1 MRKYPVFLAVGFFLF
16 CFNLV
21 LQAAEITYVKGSV
34 QVQFSAG
41 QWKRAKV
48 GMQVDMGDSIRTAR
62 RSKAD
67 VLLDEESNN
76 FIRIEE
82 QTLVILNS
90 TYPGEINRFDLSHGK
105 IYANIEKTK
114 AGLTYEVSTPSAVA
128 GVRGTGWS
136 GESSDKGDEVATYE
150 GSVFV
155 KTFGKMKELISE
167 ITVPQGFKTMIA
179 RFGAAGALIDLTVQE
194 MQRWR
199 QAKQDASKRIKS
211 RHKRQGN
218 KKNKMDK
225 ISKTKE
231 DTLDN
236 LNKIKDAIK
245 ESGLDK
251 IADHRGGCG
260 GAGGAG
266 GAGGG

>member
-1 MRKYPVFLAVGFFLF
+1 MRKCSVFLAVGCILF

-34 QVQFSAG
+34 QVQFSAEQ
-41 QWKRAKV
+41 QWKRAEA
-48 GMQVDMGDSIRTAR
+48 GMQIDMGDRIRTAR

-67 VLLDEESNN
+67 IVLDEENNN

-105 IYANIEKTK
+105 IYANIEEAK

-136 GESSDKGDEVATYE
+136 GESSKKGDEVATYE

-155 KTFGKMKELISE
+155 KAFGKMKDLISE
-167 ITVPQGFKTMIA
+167 ITVPKGFKAMIA
-179 RFGAAGALIDLTVQE
+179 RFGAAGALIELTRGE

-211 RHKRQGN
+211 RRKRKGN
-218 KKNKMDK
+218 KKKKMDK
-225 ISKTKE
+225 VSKTQK
-231 DTLDN
+231 DTLDS
-236 LNKIKDAIK
+236 LNKTKDAIE
-245 ESGLDK
+245 ESGMDK
-251 IADHRGGCG
+251 TADDRGCG
-260 GAGGAG
+260 GAGGVG
-266 GAGGG
+266 GIEE

>member
-1 MRKYPVFLAVGFFLF
+1 
-16 CFNLV
+16 
-21 LQAAEITYVKGSV
+21 
-34 QVQFSAG
+34 
-41 QWKRAKV
+41 
-48 GMQVDMGDSIRTAR
+48 MGDSIRTAR

-82 QTLVILNS
+82 QTLVILSS
-90 TYPGEINRFDLSHGK
+90 TYPGEINRFDLSHGM
-105 IYANIEKTK
+105 IYANIEETK

-136 GESSDKGDEVATYE
+136 SKSSDKGDEVATYD

-155 KTFGKMKELISE
+155 KAFGKMKNLISE
-167 ITVPQGFKTMIA
+167 ITVPKGFKTMIA
-179 RFGAAGALIDLTVQE
+179 RFGSPSALVELTAQE
-194 MQRWR
+194 MRRWR
-199 QAKQDASKRIKS
+199 QAKEDASKRIKS

-225 ISKTKE
+225 ISKTQE
-231 DTLDN
+231 DTLDS

-251 IADHRGGCG
+251 IADERGGC
-260 GAGGAG
+260 AGMG